1 MNPYVVLVVYYRGP
15 KKKQEWTRVGCPQ
28 RASRPG
34 LERGVRALRGRGV
47 YGETEGR
54 GAGESPPP
62 TPNTFSSHEMG
73 GPVSIFEAI
82 LGALVGALGFFLF
95 RQQGKALS
103 TATAR
108 ADALAEALRVRRR
121 AEQEHAAV
129 TEVIDDVEARNADL
143 DLDGLANAVES
154 VFGDMQNNAD

>member
-1 MNPYVVLVVYYRGP
+1 M
-15 KKKQEWTRVGCPQ
+15 
-28 RASRPG
+28 
-34 LERGVRALRGRGV
+34 
-47 YGETEGR
+47 
-54 GAGESPPP
+54 
-62 TPNTFSSHEMG
+62 
-73 GPVSIFEAI
+73 SIFEAI

>member
-1 MNPYVVLVVYYRGP
+1 M
-15 KKKQEWTRVGCPQ
+15 
-28 RASRPG
+28 
-34 LERGVRALRGRGV
+34 
-47 YGETEGR
+47 
-54 GAGESPPP
+54 
-62 TPNTFSSHEMG
+62 
-73 GPVSIFEAI
+73 SIFEAI
-82 LGALVGALGFFLF
+82 LGAVVAALGFFLF

-143 DLDGLANAVES
+143 DLDGLADTVDA
-154 VFGDMQNNAD
+154 VFGDMSDSAGEGG